1 MRMMSRVAST
11 VAMVG
16 ALATPGIVAGCA
28 HHYHEDGGGVV
39 VAWSDNEEPYYE
51 RWEHDTHRDHV
62 EWARRNSDEQKEYWG
77 WRHDHHD

>member
-11 VAMVG
+11 VLMVG

-28 HHYHEDGGGVV
+28 HHYHGDDTVT

-51 RWEHDTHRDHV
+51 RWEHETHRDHRA
-62 EWARRNSDEQKEYWG
+62 WADRNADEQHAYWG
-77 WRHDHHD
+77 WRHDHQ